1 MTEKPKPRVLIVTRN
16 LPPLVGGMERLNWHM
31 AAALAKFAEVRVIGP
46 GGSAAMAPHG
56 VAVHEIPLKPLW
68 RFLWLAN
75 FSAWREARRF
85 RPQVVLAGSGLT
97 APIVMLAG
105 LLTNASTVA
114 YVHGLDLTTRHLMY
128 RCIWISTLRRMHR
141 VVANSN
147 ATAAIAAQIGIDQ
160 ARIGIVHPGVALPDA
175 EPRVHEAEIFRKE
188 NNLGKSTLLL
198 SVGRLSE
205 RKGLVE
211 FVREALPRIVAERPD
226 VVLLI
231 VGGVPK
237 DALNS
242 RAQTPKHIQAA
253 ADELGLGE
261 HIRFMGNVSD
271 RELQVIFAVC
281 DVHVFP
287 IRHIPDDPEGF
298 GMVAIEAAAHGVPTV
313 AFATGGVIDAVAE
326 GQSGHLVHPGDYSA
340 FADAVLKIAIRKEIT
355 PHSCRNF
362 ASQFEWSQFG
372 VRIFSEVFQTG
383 DAACRLG
390 GGGHGPC

>member
-1 MTEKPKPRVLIVTRN
+1 MTEKSKPRILIVTRN

-46 GGSAAMAPHG
+46 RGSASMAPYG

-68 RFLWLAN
+68 RFLWRAN
-75 FSAWREARRF
+75 FAAWREARRF

-105 LLTNASTVA
+105 LLAKASTVA
-114 YVHGLDLTTRHLMY
+114 YVHGLDLTTRHLVY
-128 RCIWISTLRRMHR
+128 RCIWIPTLRRMHR

-147 ATAAIAAQIGIDQ
+147 ATAALATQIGIDQ

-175 EPRVHEAEIFRKE
+175 EPKPYEVEVFRQE

-211 FVREALPRIVAERPD
+211 FVREALPRIVAEHPG

-231 VGGVPK
+231 VGSVPR

-242 RAQTPKHIQAA
+242 RMQTPEHIQAA
-253 ADELGLGE
+253 ADELGLGR
-261 HIRFMGNVSD
+261 HIRFLGNVSD
-271 RELQVIFAVC
+271 RELQVIFAAC

-298 GMVAIEAAAHGVPTV
+298 GMVAIEAAAHGVPTI
-313 AFATGGVIDAVAE
+313 AFATGGVIDAVAD
-326 GQSGHLVHPGDYSA
+326 GQSGRLVRPGDYSA
-340 FADAVLKIAIRKEIT
+340 FADAVLQIAIRKEIT
-355 PHSCRNF
+355 PRSCRDF

-372 VRIFSEVFQTG
+372 ARIFSEVFQAG
-383 DAACRLG
+383 DAACQLDG
-390 GGGHGPC
+390 AGHGSC